1 MVELILRIGVSL
13 GVILALMWGLAR
25 LARKPLAARAGGAVA
40 VLSRQNVSR
49 HASVVVVRVADRALV
64 LGVTEQQVTML
75 TETDLVAVS
84 DSAPAVQRSAIDLD
98 HPAAAA
104 AAASAEPRPTGRLA
118 GSVLSPHTWTQA
130 ITALRERTVRS

>member
-1 MVELILRIGVSL
+1 MVELVLRIGVSL
-13 GVILALMWGLAR
+13 GIILALMWGLAR

-75 TETDLVAVS
+75 TETELAAVG
-84 DSAPAVQRSAIDLD
+84 DSAPAVQRSAVDLD
-98 HPAAAA
+98 QPEAAAT
-104 AAASAEPRPTGRLA
+104 SSEQRPTGRLA